1 MKLIKTGYEYDFVCA
16 HSLPH
21 RTQPATAPHTQTRIH
36 GDTVYFGEFGLP
48 ALTTSYGVRVARRLG
63 RFGFAVLSEL
73 PSHSA
78 LCTPHSAR
86 HCCLTRPQEGKHN
99 PRRACPG
106 QVCLGHTLSPPS
118 IPLHTLAHTCT
129 PDGGRPFVHTPAGW
143 AAAGSCCAP
152 IKDLF
157 ERGHAS

>member
-1 MKLIKTGYEYDFVCA
+1 MLKITPRSVSDPAPSEWTSPRARGIRVPAGLVRLSRRSDNNETNKDSYEYDFVCTL
-16 HSLPH
+16 SP
-21 RTQPATAPHTQTRIH
+21 PHTQRLQPRTQRHGYTATRS
-36 GDTVYFGEFGLP
+36 
-48 ALTTSYGVRVARRLG
+48 TSESSGSRRLRPRTSFLVRFIVWRTRVARRLG

-106 QVCLGHTLSPPS
+106 QV
-118 IPLHTLAHTCT
+118 
-129 PDGGRPFVHTPAGW
+129 
-143 AAAGSCCAP
+143 
-152 IKDLF
+152 
-157 ERGHAS
+157 